1 MEQKRICVKCLCSYE
16 RKINQVSLMCGDC
29 RENMFRNYYGRK
41 ADQLVRPADIKKY
54 LMSKKVNAPEDF
66 TCAICLDDAPDVA
79 EWPCCKHKFHVNCI
93 CELHVVNADRQ
104 YVQCPL
110 CRQSAKNLHL
120 EIPSERKSRV
130 GFSYNDVLFSEID
143 DGVVL
148 LEEKKDNPF
157 DYQAYVKE
165 RLEKSEQLKKKMTHV
180 VEQYESFNADELL
193 WGENYTNQN
202 E

>member
-1 MEQKRICVKCLCSYE
+1 MEQQRICVKCLCGYE

-54 LMSKKVNAPEDF
+54 LMSKKVNTPEDF
-66 TCAICLDDAPDVA
+66 ACAICLDDAPDVA
-79 EWPCCKHKFHVNCI
+79 EWLCCKHKFHVNCI
-93 CELHVVNADRQ
+93 CELHVVNADEQ
-104 YVQCPL
+104 YVKCPL
-110 CRQSAKNLHL
+110 CRQTAKNLHL
-120 EIPSERKSRV
+120 AIPSEQKSQDS
-130 GFSYNDVLFSEID
+130 FSYTDVLFSEID

-180 VEQYESFNADELL
+180 VEQRESIDVEELL
-193 WGENYTNQN
+193 WGEHYINQN